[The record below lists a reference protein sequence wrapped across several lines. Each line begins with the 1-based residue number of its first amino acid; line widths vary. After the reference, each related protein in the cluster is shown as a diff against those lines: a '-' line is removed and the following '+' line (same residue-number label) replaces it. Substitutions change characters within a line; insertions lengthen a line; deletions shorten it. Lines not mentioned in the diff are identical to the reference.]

1 MKLFAI
7 AIAALLPAV
16 PLMSGADQPS
26 RVTDGDV
33 PLELTAVET
42 DYGCR
47 ITMKATNNSRS
58 DIWVLNEKSRV
69 RARKKIPT
77 GYAPWGFW
85 SRVPMSNV
93 RVRPGASASITG
105 EFNLGC
111 KAKRQYEFHL
121 KKGSYT
127 ATKLYGG
134 SGTTDRTLQLGGLER
149 SF

>member
-1 MKLFAI
+1 MRVYAAAI
-7 AIAALLPAV
+7 AVLIPVGYLAAASSEESREADPEVRLE
-16 PLMSGADQPS
+16 MSAIDTE
-26 RVTDGDV
+26 R
-33 PLELTAVET
+33 
-42 DYGCR
+42 GCR
-47 ITMKATNNSRS
+47 ITMKATNESRA
-58 DIWVLNEKSRV
+58 DIWVINENSRV

-85 SRVPMSNV
+85 SRMPMSNV
-93 RVRPGASASITG
+93 RVQPGRVASITG
-105 EFNLGC
+105 EFSFGC

-134 SGTTDRTLQLGGLER
+134 TGTTDRTLQLGNLDR